1 MTFVGAPHVYYGDE
15 IGMKG
20 KKDPDNRRPFDWDWE
35 QRPEAVEMRS
45 LYRDLI
51 HLRLA
56 SPVLQRGS
64 FSFLPVGGD
73 IVAYARE
80 LEGESMVVALN
91 PGNIASQITLNRDYI
106 SLKTFGAIQRNM
118 DAVLLP
124 ANSALVACLG
134 KTGKAR

>member
-1 MTFVGAPHVYYGDE
+1 
-15 IGMKG
+15 
-20 KKDPDNRRPFDWDWE
+20 
-35 QRPEAVEMRS
+35 MRS

-64 FSFLPVGGD
+64 FSFLPVGRG

-91 PGNIASQITLNRDYI
+91 PGNTASQIILSQKYRLLRTY
-106 SLKTFGAIQRNM
+106 GAIQRNAE
-118 DAVLLP
+118 AVLLP
-124 ANSALVACLG
+124 ANSALIACLG